1 MYEYLL
7 SLFLGVVEGLTE
19 FLPVSSTAHL
29 RICEGLFH
37 INLQDGFWKMYTIV
51 IQLGAILALPVYFR
65 HRILKFLSTFPR
77 GERGNR
83 NIFTHPLSLTLIAF
97 VITAVPA
104 FLLKKQIGQN
114 LENLWVMAWALFIGG
129 VIMWLV
135 DALCR
140 NPRTLR
146 MEEMSLPQ
154 AAWIGF
160 TQIASAV
167 FPGTSRS
174 MSTIAA
180 GQLAGLSR
188 SAALEFSFFLS
199 MPTMVVATGY
209 DLLKTLRHGSD
220 ETRLAPLVMT
230 GHNWVVLM
238 IGAIASFVVALGVVA
253 WFMNWVRARGF
264 EPFAIYRIIFAVV
277 LFALLI
283 G

>member
-1 MYEYLL
+1 
-7 SLFLGVVEGLTE
+7 
-19 FLPVSSTAHL
+19 
-29 RICEGLFH
+29 
-37 INLQDGFWKMYTIV
+37 
-51 IQLGAILALPVYFR
+51 
-65 HRILKFLSTFPR
+65 
-77 GERGNR
+77 
-83 NIFTHPLSLTLIAF
+83 
-97 VITAVPA
+97 
-104 FLLKKQIGQN
+104 
-114 LENLWVMAWALFIGG
+114 

-160 TQIASAV
+160 AQIASAV

-230 GHNWVVLM
+230 RHNWVVLM
-238 IGAIASFVVALGVVA
+238 IGAFVSFVVALGVVA

-264 EPFAIYRIIFAVV
+264 APFAIYRIIFAVV

-283 G
+283 SGLI

>member
-1 MYEYLL
+1 
-7 SLFLGVVEGLTE
+7 
-19 FLPVSSTAHL
+19 
-29 RICEGLFH
+29 
-37 INLQDGFWKMYTIV
+37 
-51 IQLGAILALPVYFR
+51 
-65 HRILKFLSTFPR
+65 
-77 GERGNR
+77 
-83 NIFTHPLSLTLIAF
+83 
-97 VITAVPA
+97 
-104 FLLKKQIGQN
+104 
-114 LENLWVMAWALFIGG
+114 MAWALFIGG
-129 VIMWLV
+129 VVMWLV

-160 TQIASAV
+160 AQIASAV

-220 ETRLAPLVMT
+220 ETGLAPLAMT
-230 GHNWVVLM
+230 GTHLDRAHNWRSRF
-238 IGAIASFVVALGVVA
+238 IRR
-253 WFMNWVRARGF
+253 RARCCRLVHELGAGTRVHALCHLSDRF
-264 EPFAIYRIIFAVV
+264 GVI
-277 LFALLI
+277 LFALLMR
-283 G
+283 GLT